1 MITEYCGIVISTT
14 VPKRSSGCRHLWP
27 HWLRLGWQRH
37 GYPQAF
43 STTRRVPEENC
54 RQYERPVRCEVSAI
68 AEAAVRTPSG
78 WV

>member
-1 MITEYCGIVISTT
+1 MRGGDDMRNARLPPPLAALASPWLANAWIPAGI
-14 VPKRSSGCRHLWP
+14 
-27 HWLRLGWQRH
+27 LGH
-37 GYPQAF
+37 HD
-43 STTRRVPEENC
+43 RRVPEENC